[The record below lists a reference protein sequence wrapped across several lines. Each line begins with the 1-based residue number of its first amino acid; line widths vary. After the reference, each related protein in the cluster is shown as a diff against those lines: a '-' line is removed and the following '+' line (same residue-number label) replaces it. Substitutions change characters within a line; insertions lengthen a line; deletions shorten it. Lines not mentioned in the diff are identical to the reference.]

1 MEINRLVSEKDH
13 ILSDLTL
20 VNDEKNLARKEIQE
34 LALLF
39 ESERG
44 RSAVVV
50 NSLQG
55 EIGKKNIELAAENER
70 LLRTVEQYEK

>member
-55 EIGKKNIELAAENER
+55 EIGKKNIELASENER

>member
-20 VNDEKNLARKEIQE
+20 VNDEKNLAKKEIQE

-55 EIGKKNIELAAENER
+55 EIGKKNIELASENER